1 LTRTLIC
8 DYVRQVERSDE
19 TPDSLTDRELEV
31 LTLVAEGLTNR
42 QIALKLNISIKTV
55 QTHRANLMDKLN
67 LHDRTELVRYAIR
80 RGLIQA

>member
-1 LTRTLIC
+1 MCARLSAATKR
-8 DYVRQVERSDE
+8 
-19 TPDSLTDRELEV
+19 PNSLTDRELEV
-31 LTLVAEGLTNR
+31 LTLVAEGMTNR

-80 RGLIQA
+80 RGLIEA

>member
-1 LTRTLIC
+1 LK
-8 DYVRQVERSDE
+8 
-19 TPDSLTDRELEV
+19 
-31 LTLVAEGLTNR
+31 LVAEGFTNR